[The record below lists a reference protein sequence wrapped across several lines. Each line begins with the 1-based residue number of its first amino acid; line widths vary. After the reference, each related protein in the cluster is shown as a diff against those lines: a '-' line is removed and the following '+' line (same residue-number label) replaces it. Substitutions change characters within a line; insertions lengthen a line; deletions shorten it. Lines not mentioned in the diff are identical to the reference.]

1 MPLLLRNQMVA
12 TSAPTRILVFY
23 LTTHSSTIF
32 PDFQEHYHEHT
43 HDYYDIKPMASQ
55 RAGFES
61 DDYNFNDYY
70 YSISDETRIT
80 SKLNHGNIVAGDK
93 VQMARIASETR
104 PKNIKVVFIMKCW
117 HLEK

>member
-43 HDYYDIKPMASQ
+43 HDYYDIKPLDTD
-55 RAGFES
+55 RAGLES
-61 DDYNFNDYY
+61 DDYDVVSAYY
-70 YSISDETRIT
+70 TVSDASRTT
-80 SKLNHGNIVAGDK
+80 YKLNHGNIVAGDK
-93 VQMARIASETR
+93 VQMARIATETR
-104 PKNIKVVFIMKCW
+104 PKNIKVVFIMKCS